1 MWRPAHGATSRPG
14 GCRPASG
21 YGRGVGRPGPRV
33 GGRFGCESREWFET
47 DDETGDGG
55 HVGGHAGVSE
65 PAFAELVGSLVD
77 DAVLRETEAGAP
89 APVTP

>member
-14 GCRPASG
+14 PCRPASG

-33 GGRFGCESREWFET
+33 SEADVEEASAPPSAC
-47 DDETGDGG
+47 
-55 HVGGHAGVSE
+55 ALE
-65 PAFAELVGSLVD
+65 PAWFAER
-77 DAVLRETEAGAP
+77 AEAPGEME